1 MNTEKVYSIN
11 FDFRAKA
18 QKRILEYMQQR
29 GYKLLGF
36 KGAESDGQVAG
47 VPVWLSV
54 PYIRMTGEVKN
65 TYQPLYKVYYM
76 DSSTPAD
83 KAIRMTAL
91 SKVVE
96 LGSKVILQEDGVFS
110 VEPGG
115 PEEAVLFINNRAAD
129 SGTIITGLASLVNGE
144 YAPFCAFKAE
154 PQKSLIMEPNDKV
167 CLFALPTVARTGS
180 LAAQAL
186 AQGALFEL
194 GGSQNRLCLEM
205 KQEGGGFSPV
215 CWDMPVTEVHSGE
228 ALTRVM
234 DRRDVRRQTQ

>member
-1 MNTEKVYSIN
+1 MKTEKIYSIN
-11 FDFRAKA
+11 FDFRNKA

-54 PYIRMTGEVKN
+54 PYIRMTGEVEN
-65 TYQPLYKVYYM
+65 TYQALYKVYYM
-76 DSSTPAD
+76 DSSTPSD
-83 KAIRMTAL
+83 KSIRMTAL

-96 LGSKVILQEDGVFS
+96 LGSKVSLQKDGGFS

-115 PEEAVLFINNRAAD
+115 PENAILVVNNRGAD
-129 SGTIITGLASLVNGE
+129 SGTITVGLASPVNGE
-144 YAPFCAFKAE
+144 YAPFCAFKID
-154 PQKSLIMEPNDKV
+154 PQNPVCMEPNDKV

-180 LAAQAL
+180 LAARAL
-186 AQGALFEL
+186 AEGAMFEL
-194 GGSQNRLCLEM
+194 DASQNRLCLEM

-215 CWDMPVTEVHSGE
+215 CWDVPIREVRSGDS
-228 ALTRVM
+228 LTRVM
-234 DRRDVRRQTQ
+234 DCRCLSAEPQ